1 MTKEEL
7 ELLQREAG
15 KTPAAQ
21 MQEFL
26 LAYEKR
32 QKKSNLASLVFT
44 IVGAVAST
52 IAAITG
58 LILLFQ

>member
-15 KTPAAQ
+15 KTPTVQ
-21 MQEFL
+21 MQEYLHNF
-26 LAYEKR
+26 EKR
-32 QKKSNLASLVFT
+32 HKKSNIVSLVLT
-44 IVGAVAST
+44 IIGTVAST